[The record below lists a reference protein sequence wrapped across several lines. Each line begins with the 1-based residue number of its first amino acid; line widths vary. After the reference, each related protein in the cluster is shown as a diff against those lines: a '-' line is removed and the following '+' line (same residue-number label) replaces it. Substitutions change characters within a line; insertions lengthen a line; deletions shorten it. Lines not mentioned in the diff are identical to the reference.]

1 MRAAACEEGGGST
14 GEGSAKEGGGSTEQ
28 EAAAETATEAQ
39 LEGEETRVGASL
51 ENSFARMCPCRNRRV
66 CDVWKVFLLQHD
78 ALSPNVECVSV
89 ELTVADAISVTVCIC
104 DVIAERLAFSKPEHV
119 TFSDNKDRFAEFVT
133 SGITPAAHR
142 ACQWSSV
149 ASL

>member
-89 ELTVADAISVTVCIC
+89 ELTVADAI
-104 DVIAERLAFSKPEHV
+104 AERLAFSKPKHV

-149 ASL
+149 SSL

>member
-14 GEGSAKEGGGSTEQ
+14 EQ
-28 EAAAETATEAQ
+28 ETAAETATEAQ
-39 LEGEETRVGASL
+39 LEGEARVGASL
-51 ENSFARMCPCRNRRV
+51 ENIFARMCPCRNRRV
-66 CDVWKVFLLQHD
+66 CDVWKLFLLQHD

-89 ELTVADAISVTVCIC
+89 ELTVADAISVTVCIF

-119 TFSDNKDRFAEFVT
+119 TFSDNKDRLAEFVT
-133 SGITPAAHR
+133 SRCGITPAAHR